1 MVLNPRKAK
10 LLEELPKNNW
20 KVKPSAIKAGYSPVY
35 ADKQANKILKSAL
48 KDQAKD
54 IAERISANT
63 PIDTKTLK
71 KSLAEIIGLS
81 SESVYERLRFIA
93 TQEKD
98 LGSALK
104 VLAPLSK
111 DLGVNLTEDTPKTI
125 VPILNIGVK
134 QVEATE
140 DTTLTPLDGST
151 EP

>member
-1 MVLNPRKAK
+1 MVINPRHKK
-10 LLEELPKNNW
+10 LLEELPKNGY
-20 KVKPSAIKAGYSPVY
+20 KVGPSAIKAGYSAMY
-35 ADKQANKILKSAL
+35 ADKAPKKILQVAL
-48 KDQAKD
+48 KAQAQD
-54 IAERISANT
+54 IVESLGANNNL
-63 PIDTKTLK
+63 PMKELK
-71 KSLAEIIGLS
+71 KSLSEIIGLS
-81 SESVYERLRFIA
+81 RESVYERLRFIA

-134 QVEATE
+134 QVEAIETV
-140 DTTLTPLDGST
+140 DTTLLDGSV